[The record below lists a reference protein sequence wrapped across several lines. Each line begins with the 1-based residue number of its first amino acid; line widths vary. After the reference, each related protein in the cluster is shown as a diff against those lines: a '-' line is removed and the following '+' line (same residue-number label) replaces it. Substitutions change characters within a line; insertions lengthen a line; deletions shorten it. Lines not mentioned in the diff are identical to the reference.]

1 MLIDNSKKN
10 IENKTGFSPNVQNA
24 DIAANYSAGSMF
36 GFVLT
41 GFFTFGLFPLC
52 YNISKKNWF
61 NRMEIKI
68 NEMTANLDVQY
79 EQRLETLTNVFNLTK
94 KYLSHE
100 KELLLQVTQA
110 RNVNLNKKDVS
121 SIVKATNTVESTLS
135 RLLVTVE
142 KYPEVK
148 ADNVITNAMESA
160 DYQAREVSATRR
172 LYNSL
177 VSQFNQALF
186 TWPSKIQATKLH
198 LRMKP
203 LFVANEAARKAPI
216 FEDK

>member
-10 IENKTGFSPNVQNA
+10 EVNKTGFNPNVQNT
-24 DIAANYSAGSMF
+24 DISASYSATSMI

-41 GFFTFGLFPLC
+41 SLPTLGLFPIC
-52 YNISKKNWF
+52 YHIYKKNWF
-61 NRMEIKI
+61 NKMEVKI

-79 EQRLETLTNVFNLTK
+79 EQRLETLTNIFNLTK

-110 RNVNLNKKDVS
+110 RSINANKKDAS
-121 SIVKATNTVESTLS
+121 SIVKATNTVESALS

-148 ADNVITNAMESA
+148 ADNVIANAMESA
-160 DYQAREVSATRR
+160 DYQAREVAATRR

-186 TWPSKIQATKLH
+186 VWPSKIQATKLN
-198 LRMKP
+198 LKMKP
-203 LFVANEAARKAPI
+203 LFVASEAARKAPI

>member
-10 IENKTGFSPNVQNA
+10 EVNKTGFNPNVQNT
-24 DIAANYSAGSMF
+24 DISASYSATSMF

-41 GFFTFGLFPLC
+41 GLPTLGLFPIC
-52 YNISKKNWF
+52 YHIYKKNWF
-61 NRMEIKI
+61 NKMEVKI

-79 EQRLETLTNVFNLTK
+79 EQRLETLTNIFNLTK

-110 RNVNLNKKDVS
+110 RSINANKKDAS
-121 SIVKATNTVESTLS
+121 SIVKATNTVESALS

-148 ADNVITNAMESA
+148 ADNVIANAMESA
-160 DYQAREVSATRR
+160 DYQAREVAATRR

-186 TWPSKIQATKLH
+186 
-198 LRMKP
+198 
-203 LFVANEAARKAPI
+203 V
-216 FEDK
+216 